1 MGSVLNGAC
10 DNGWCYSPN
19 GSERY
24 HVCAFVYSFVLE
36 TSGDIIA
43 ASLLA

>member
-1 MGSVLNGAC
+1 MDSVLNGAC

-24 HVCAFVYSFVLE
+24 HVCTFCLFPAFE
-36 TSGDIIA
+36 TSGDIITI
-43 ASLLA
+43 SLLA